1 MVMVGELE
9 KKYLTALKNRSL
21 PGNSMLQHAIKE
33 WAVVCQALAR
43 GKQAV
48 ILRKGGIAEAYGEF
62 KVEHKQFWLYPT
74 YLHQKPDGIKPN
86 AVPLFQG
93 PLPHLPPSNKSPLSP
108 FAS

>member
-62 KVEHKQFWLYPT
+62 TIEHKHFSLYPT
-74 YLHQKPDGIKPN
+74 YFHQERDGIKAEP
-86 AVPLFQG
+86 G
-93 PLPHLPPSNKSPLSP
+93 PRLEEALAQRPPH
-108 FAS
+108 